1 MKKSLIFL
9 LVVFF
14 GLVHAQK
21 KLPSE
26 RLLDEI
32 QQMRQNE
39 NNLKIVWWIP
49 ADYWELAIN
58 ENGQATPEEIAYLKS
73 ILEKYTIM
81 IVGDY
86 SLSAP
91 DNTVDFK
98 VNDIKN
104 GVIFRSID
112 GQKVSALNT
121 SAIDDKVLV
130 IIDDVLKPLF
140 IQMIGKMGSGL
151 SIFVYDNW
159 KDGKLI
165 IDPYKPGKFQVE
177 VNNDIFKW
185 QTPLISLLDEK
196 RCSIDQM
203 DFPGNYIFCPIHGN
217 KL

>member
-1 MKKSLIFL
+1 
-9 LVVFF
+9 
-14 GLVHAQK
+14 
-21 KLPSE
+21 
-26 RLLDEI
+26 
-32 QQMRQNE
+32 
-39 NNLKIVWWIP
+39 
-49 ADYWELAIN
+49 
-58 ENGQATPEEIAYLKS
+58 
-73 ILEKYTIM
+73 M

-86 SLSAP
+86 SLAAP

-104 GVIFRSID
+104 DVIFRSID
-112 GQKVSALNT
+112 GKKVSALNT

-140 IQMIGKMGSGL
+140 VQMIGKMGSGL

-196 RCSIDQM
+196 SCSIDQM
-203 DFPGNYIFCPIHGN
+203 DFPANYIFCPIHGN